1 MKHTKTPWIF
11 MPQGY
16 LGNGPWIGGGNI
28 CRFVCGSDKK
38 GPRAKTDLKHIA
50 KCVNAHGDLVAAC
63 EAALADLA
71 WVTKKLS
78 CTPGV
83 TRMSDFRSICKLE
96 AVLAKEEAKT

>member
-1 MKHTKTPWIF
+1 MPITCGLALSHGCGCPHTDT
-11 MPQGY
+11 Y
-16 LGNGPWIGGGNI
+16 
-28 CRFVCGSDKK
+28 D
-38 GPRAKTDLKHIA
+38 
-50 KCVNAHGDLVAAC
+50 DLVAAC
-63 EAALADLA
+63 EAALADLV